1 MIIRSTTANYH
12 VILNINRLLMFTRK
26 QIFAGSGKESL
37 FLWGARQTGKST
49 LLKSLFPNA
58 IWFDLLKSDVYRR
71 YQTQPAQFR
80 ETILA
85 SELDEIVIVDEIQKI
100 PELLDE
106 IHWLMVN
113 HQIQFILSGSS
124 PRKIIRAGSN
134 LLGGRALRYE
144 LYPLIQSEIP
154 DFDLT
159 KALNNGLLPRHYLA
173 DNPKKLIDAYI
184 GNYLTDEIIA
194 EAKIRNINAFTQ
206 FIEAAAF
213 SNGEMV
219 NYSNIASECGVSYHT
234 VKDYFQIL
242 VDTLIGRFVPAF
254 QKKPKRRVILAP
266 KFYYF
271 DIGIANNLLKRGKIE
286 IGSEAFGN
294 AFEHFIYQE
303 LYAHSNYTDKNYPIS
318 YWRTT
323 SQIEVDFILGDHEVA
338 VEVKGSDNIQS
349 RHIKGLKSFSEEYKV
364 KKLIVVSN
372 DPLER
377 KMGDVT
383 VMPWKIFLEKLWKG
397 EII

>member
-1 MIIRSTTANYH
+1 
-12 VILNINRLLMFTRK
+12 MFIRK
-26 QIFAGSGKESL
+26 QILEGAGNESL

-49 LLKSLFPNA
+49 LLKGLFPDA

-71 YQTQPAQFR
+71 FQREPIQFR
-80 ETILA
+80 QAILA
-85 SELDEIVIVDEIQKI
+85 KGSKNVVIVDEIQKI

-106 IHWLMVN
+106 IHWLIVN
-113 HQIQFILSGSS
+113 HQIRFILSGSS
-124 PRKIIRAGSN
+124 PRKIIRSGAN

-154 DFDLT
+154 EFDLL
-159 KALNNGLLPRHYLA
+159 KALNNGLLPKHYLS
-173 DNPKKLIDAYI
+173 DNPKKMLEAYI
-184 GNYLTDEIIA
+184 GNYLKDEIIA

-206 FIEAAAF
+206 FLEAAAF
-213 SNGEMV
+213 SNAEMV
-219 NYSNIASECGVSYHT
+219 NYSNIASECGVSHNT
-234 VKDYFQIL
+234 VREYFQIL
-242 VDTLIGRFVPAF
+242 EDTLIGRFVPSF

-271 DIGIANNLLKRGKIE
+271 DVGLANSLLKRGKIE

-294 AFEHFIYQE
+294 SFEHFIYQE
-303 LYAHSNYTDKNYPIS
+303 LYAHSKYTDKNYLIS

-338 VEVKGSDNIQS
+338 VEVKGTDNIQS
-349 RHIKGLKSFSEEYKV
+349 RHLKGLKSFSEEYFV

-372 DPLER
+372 DPMER
-377 KMGDVT
+377 KMGDIT
-383 VMPWKIFLEKLWKG
+383 IMPWKVFLERLWSG
-397 EII
+397 GII